1 MKRTMRMIAL
11 AIAALMLIGTIAGCT
26 KTETLEIPP
35 PYENDPDD
43 ETIRIDLSLQMVP
56 LAELP
61 AMFSNMTPTAPGTS
75 TKANSKAI
83 IDYSNSAD
91 GYVMIKYVNKTDKGL
106 KVLITG
112 PSGVQ
117 YQYNLRKDAQY
128 EVYPLSDGNGKY
140 TIGVYENVSGNRY
153 ASAVSGQIQVKL
165 SDQFAP
171 FLRPN
176 QFVNFNSDS
185 KVVAK
190 AAELVKNAADFK
202 AKVKAIYDFVITNI
216 KYDKELADS
225 VQAGYVPNVDAV
237 MEKGKGI
244 CFDYA
249 AVMAAM
255 LRSQGI
261 PTKLV
266 IGYAGSAYHAWIDVY
281 SEEEGW
287 LDSYI
292 FFDGQTWKLMDPTFV
307 STGGAAGAKYVG
319 NGSNYSARFLY

>member
-1 MKRTMRMIAL
+1 MKKTMRMIAL
-11 AIAALMLIGTIAGCT
+11 AIAAIMLIGTIAGCG
-26 KTETLEIPP
+26 KVETLQIPP
-35 PYENDPDD
+35 PAGAGSEDD
-43 ETIRIDLSLQMVP
+43 TIRIDLSLQMVP
-56 LAELP
+56 LAEAP
-61 AMFSNMTPTAPGTS
+61 AMFTVLTPTAPGTS
-75 TKANSKAI
+75 TKSSSKAI

-91 GYVMIKYVNKTDKGL
+91 GYVMIKYVNRTDKAL

-112 PSGVQ
+112 PSAVQ

-128 EVYPLSDGNGKY
+128 EVYPFSDGNGKY
-140 TIGVYENVSGNRY
+140 TIGVYENVDGNRY
-153 ASAVSGQIQVKL
+153 SSAVSVQIEVKL
-165 SDQFAP
+165 NDQFAP

-190 AAELVKNAADFK
+190 ATELVKNETDFN
-202 AKVKAIYDFVITNI
+202 AKIKSIYNFVIANL
-216 KYDKELADS
+216 KYDKALAET
-225 VQAGYVPNVDAV
+225 VQSGYVPDVDAV
-237 MEKGKGI
+237 LAKGKGI

-266 IGYAGSAYHAWIDVY
+266 IGYAGTAYHAWIDVY

-307 STGGAAGAKYVG
+307 STGGAAGARYVG